1 VLLSRLAN
9 IPSRIVSGYYGGD
22 LNTVGDFYE
31 FKQKDTHAWTEV
43 WLDDRG
49 WVRVDP
55 TSVIPLSN
63 VRNSLNDVFND
74 ERIEGGLLF
83 SSKIFKLM
91 SYYIGYADFVW
102 TRHLLSYDNN
112 KRISFI
118 EDIFNLK
125 FSQIFIWIFAPIFIF
140 LVLKLAFKINRTAI
154 INLLFNFIV
163 WKSSKEKKVL
173 NSDTHQQIVKKLKLS
188 TQHKYRSFFNLYES
202 FRYSDQNI
210 DLTKIF
216 TTFMSSKQR

>member
-1 VLLSRLAN
+1 MLSRLAN

-22 LNTVGDFYE
+22 LNTVGNFYE
-31 FKQKDTHAWTEV
+31 FKQKDTHAWAEV

-55 TSVIPLSN
+55 TSVIPPSN

-74 ERIEGGLLF
+74 EKIEGGSLF
-83 SSKIFKLM
+83 PSKIFKLM

-125 FSQIFIWIFAPIFIF
+125 FSKIFIWIFAPIFIF
-140 LVLKLAFKINRTAI
+140 LALKLAFKINTTTI
-154 INLLFNFIV
+154 INLLFNFII
-163 WKSSKEKKVL
+163 WKSRKEKKIL
-173 NSDTHQQIVKKLKLS
+173 NSDTHQQIIKKLKLHS
-188 TQHKYRSFFNLYES
+188 QHKYRSFFNLYEN
-202 FRYSDQNI
+202 FRYSDRNI
-210 DLTKIF
+210 ELTKIF
-216 TTFMSSKQR
+216 RTFMSSK